1 MERKAPHAGAPDRVV
16 SLKTTTGPLVVD
28 IARAA
33 VLVVDM
39 QNDFCAAGGMFHR
52 AGIDISAVRDAIA
65 PTAKVLDAA
74 RRAGMLVIYLKMGY
88 LKDLSDL
95 GPPGSPN
102 RERHLNLFSVG
113 SEVAAPDGRLS
124 RVLIRDTWNTA
135 VLDELKPQP
144 GDVELYKSRYSGF
157 FGTELD
163 SLLRSRGMSWLIVT
177 GVSTSVCVES
187 TIRDAMFR
195 DYSCIILS
203 DCSAE
208 PLGSDLPRTNH
219 EASLLVIQALLGWV
233 SDSGEILRALGASTG

>member
-1 MERKAPHAGAPDRVV
+1 MKRSAPHLGAPGRTV
-16 SLKTTTGPLVVD
+16 SLETTTGPVVVGT
-28 IARAA
+28 ARAA

-39 QNDFCAAGGMFHR
+39 QNDFCATGGMFHR

-65 PTAKVLDAA
+65 PTGKVLGAA
-74 RRAGMLVIYLKMGY
+74 REAGMLVIYLKMGY
-88 LKDLSDL
+88 RADLSDL

-102 RERHLNLFSVG
+102 RERHLNVFSVG
-113 SEVAAPDGRLS
+113 SEVAAPDGRPS
-124 RVLIRDTWNTA
+124 RVLIRDTWNTE

-144 GDVELYKSRYSGF
+144 GDLELYKNRFSGF
-157 FGTELD
+157 YGTELD
-163 SLLRSRGMSWLIVT
+163 SLLRNRGINWLIVT

-195 DYSCIILS
+195 DYSCILLS

-208 PLGSDLPRTNH
+208 PLGGDLPRTNH

-233 SDSGEILRALGASTG
+233 SNSGQILRALGASAG

>member
-1 MERKAPHAGAPDRVV
+1 MERKAPHAGAPDRAVCV
-16 SLKTTTGPLVVD
+16 ETTTGPVVVGT
-28 IARAA
+28 ARAA

-39 QNDFCAAGGMFHR
+39 QNDFCAAGGMLHR

-65 PTAKVLDAA
+65 PTANVLDAA

-88 LKDLSDL
+88 LRDLSDL

-163 SLLRSRGMSWLIVT
+163 SLLRSRGISWLIVT

-195 DYSCIILS
+195 DYSCILLS

-208 PLGSDLPRTNH
+208 PLGSDLHRTNH

-233 SDSGEILRALGASTG
+233 SDSREILRALGASAG

>member
-1 MERKAPHAGAPDRVV
+1 MERKPPRARAPNRAV
-16 SLKTTTGPLVVD
+16 SFETTTGPLVVD
-28 IARAA
+28 TARAA

-88 LKDLSDL
+88 LMDLSDL

-102 RERHLNLFSVG
+102 RERHLNFSVG

-163 SLLRSRGMSWLIVT
+163 SLLRSRGISWLIVT

-195 DYSCIILS
+195 DYSCILLS

-233 SDSGEILRALGASTG
+233 SDSGEILRALGASAG